1 MVRTRSEKKTAQV
14 PLVSGEKTA
23 NGRVQKDKKTDYR
36 RWRLLDER
44 GRQTWH
50 YLRTD
55 EETEKWPQSV
65 ADKYYLGLPTV
76 GFWLDSDD
84 SSTQRFRTNQSCHK
98 QKLLFKPYSMDSNSS
113 PNFNCPLETGDVNM
127 VARSFLSQGLL

>member
-1 MVRTRSEKKTAQV
+1 MARTRSEKKAAQV
-14 PLVSGEKTA
+14 PLASGEKTA
-23 NGRVQKDKKTDYR
+23 NGRVQKDKKTDYS

-55 EETEKWPQSV
+55 EEAEKWPQSV

-76 GFWLDSDD
+76 GF
-84 SSTQRFRTNQSCHK
+84 
-98 QKLLFKPYSMDSNSS
+98 
-113 PNFNCPLETGDVNM
+113 
-127 VARSFLSQGLL
+127 